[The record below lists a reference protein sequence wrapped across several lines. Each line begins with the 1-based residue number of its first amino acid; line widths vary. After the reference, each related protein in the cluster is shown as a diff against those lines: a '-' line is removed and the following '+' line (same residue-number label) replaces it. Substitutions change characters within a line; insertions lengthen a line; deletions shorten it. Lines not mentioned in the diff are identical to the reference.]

1 MITELE
7 IEREKCKEWYQ
18 NIKIDGSDG
27 DVRETRQTRQKR
39 KPDVLDAKLPEKALK
54 VPMVRDPKAAGPTVK
69 YEVTNGELVADLTL
83 LNDTRTGSKK
93 RLTVKASDE
102 SENQV
107 ECFYEHKPVDMV
119 NGKLKEATDRLWY
132 NDRWYIR
139 GTKITVE
146 YPDKEK
152 ETGHI
157 MMFTAAVIWI
167 AHIRKGEM
175 APFSKF
181 HLRISELASKKYT
194 MRLAQGKIKAIL
206 CDLHTFVSFPPFPG
220 LLFLSCPSARLTQLQ
235 LCLAAIIQAGSSRN
249 KTRRRQKRPLG
260 DAKCNFETRGKNG
273 CQCLLDS
280 PLTLRHD
287 ADTGVVGDGFTV
299 RRCGCG
305 CNRKR
310 LHSRPT
316 VGRDKLYRT
325 VELKKCGDRHLL
337 EAVLVPFEAKAP
349 RS

>member
-1 MITELE
+1 MTEPSPDAGEEPAPMTYLNIDEDPDVAAQIAAIENETSSELHAIYQKLAETQEDDIRAANLIRKYREETIKKMFASEFRGVQRENKDAKAELRKQMITELE

-39 KPDVLDAKLPEKALK
+39 KVDVLDAKAPEKVLK
-54 VPMVRDPKAAGPTVK
+54 VPVVRDPKAAGPTVK

-119 NGKLKEATDRLWY
+119 NGKVKEATDRLWY

-146 YPDKEK
+146 YADKEK

-194 MRLAQGKIKAIL
+194 MRLAQG
-206 CDLHTFVSFPPFPG
+206 
-220 LLFLSCPSARLTQLQ
+220 REQ
-235 LCLAAIIQAGSSRN
+235 
-249 KTRRRQKRPLG
+249 
-260 DAKCNFETRGKNG
+260 
-273 CQCLLDS
+273 
-280 PLTLRHD
+280 
-287 ADTGVVGDGFTV
+287 
-299 RRCGCG
+299 
-305 CNRKR
+305 
-310 LHSRPT
+310 
-316 VGRDKLYRT
+316 
-325 VELKKCGDRHLL
+325 
-337 EAVLVPFEAKAP
+337 
-349 RS
+349 

>member
-1 MITELE
+1 MLIGTRFALCYLD
-7 IEREKCKEWYQ
+7 IFFFRYQ

-39 KPDVLDAKLPEKALK
+39 KVDVLDAKAPEKVLK
-54 VPMVRDPKAAGPTVK
+54 VPVVRDPKAAGPTVK

-119 NGKLKEATDRLWY
+119 NGKVKEATDRLWY

-146 YPDKEK
+146 YADKEK

-194 MRLAQGKIKAIL
+194 MRLAQGKARL
-206 CDLHTFVSFPPFPG
+206 FNRCAPSFLPSSLSLFPG
-220 LLFLSCPSARLTQLQ
+220 PSARLTRLQ
-235 LCLAAIIQAGSSRN
+235 LWLTSTMQAVSSRS
-249 KTRRRQKRPLG
+249 KTRRRQELPLG
-260 DAKCNFETRGKNG
+260 DADTQVNILGK
-273 CQCLLDS
+273 
-280 PLTLRHD
+280 
-287 ADTGVVGDGFTV
+287 
-299 RRCGCG
+299 
-305 CNRKR
+305 
-310 LHSRPT
+310 
-316 VGRDKLYRT
+316 
-325 VELKKCGDRHLL
+325 
-337 EAVLVPFEAKAP
+337 
-349 RS
+349 